1 MLKMSLVPQTVARP
15 STWLGTVS
23 PSNREVRDPDG
34 FSCLSGL
41 FGLFG

>member
-1 MLKMSLVPQTVARP
+1 MDLALLKHDAEKIPPETVAR
-15 STWLGTVS
+15 
-23 PSNREVRDPDG
+23 EVREPEG